1 MTKITPEIIDDLIL
15 DQHFA
20 EVLKDKSPVFTLL
33 MFATLAEYQKAL
45 EDQSVTGN
53 APVAES
59 EPESETGFEPGLCPV
74 AEQVAVLTEQV
85 ATLTEKLDCA
95 MHHIA
100 DMDELVEVHQDIL
113 DRLANITEV
122 QTDSI
127 ASVIEFAHAAMRGV
141 SGDTGRTA
149 APGMGTPMDVKQI
162 LAYILGDLP
171 KATK

>member
-1 MTKITPEIIDDLIL
+1 MTKITPEIVDNLIV
-15 DQHFA
+15 DQTFVD
-20 EVLKDKSPVFTLL
+20 VLRDKSPVFTVL
-33 MFATLAEYQKAL
+33 MLATLAEYQMAL
-45 EDQSVTGN
+45 EGQSVTGN

-59 EPESETGFEPGLCPV
+59 EPESEADFEPGLCPV
-74 AEQVAVLTEQV
+74 AEQVATLTEQV

-95 MHHIA
+95 LHHIA

-113 DRLANITEV
+113 ERLANITEV

-149 APGMGTPMDVKQI
+149 APGMGTPMDAKQI
-162 LAYILGDLP
+162 LAYILGELP